1 MSTLTSI
8 LQDRETF
15 VREVSEGV
23 DLKRK
28 LIDLNVIAAIS
39 FAIYGAI
46 IGSQHSLLQA
56 ISSAIKLPILFL
68 LTAAICMPTLFIF
81 SSFFGSK
88 RSLLQNFVLLA
99 MGTAMIGVAMVG
111 FAPITVFFSITSRN
125 YEFFKLLNVGFFA
138 IAGIL
143 GVLFFYRMYGQLTD
157 ENPTTAG
164 SRKTFLLLWLLL
176 YALVGTQLGW
186 TLRPFFGSPGLPF
199 EVVRQVGGN
208 FYLDILHS
216 LGQLMRG
223 LSD

>member
-8 LQDRETF
+8 LQDREGF
-15 VREVSEGV
+15 LKEVSEGIE
-23 DLKRK
+23 LKRK
-28 LIDLNVIAAIS
+28 WIDLNVISAVS

-56 ISSAIKLPILFL
+56 LSSAIKLPILFL

-99 MGTAMIGVAMVG
+99 TGTAMIGVAMVG

-138 IAGIL
+138 IAGSL

-157 ENPTTAG
+157 ENPATAG
-164 SRKTFLLLWLLL
+164 SRKTFLLLWLVL

-199 EVVRQVGGN
+199 EIVRQVGGT
-208 FYLDILHS
+208 FYLDVLQS
-216 LGQLMRG
+216 LGQLMKK
-223 LSD
+223 